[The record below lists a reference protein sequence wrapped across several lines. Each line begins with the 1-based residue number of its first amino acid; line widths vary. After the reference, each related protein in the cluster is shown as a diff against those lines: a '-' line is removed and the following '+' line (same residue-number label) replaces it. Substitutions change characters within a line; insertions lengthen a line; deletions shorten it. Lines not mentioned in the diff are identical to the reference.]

1 MTTSFKEYSEVVAV
15 ETENSLSEFHAS
27 EEKRLSPMELYLLRM
42 GTDQSRKQVL
52 YIADQIAK
60 LVGAED
66 SFHCDWSKMRRDH
79 LMLIKTSFEKKGL
92 APSTINLYLSV
103 MRGIAEEAWNLGLLD
118 DHEYAIIKAV
128 HPARGYRDA
137 PGRALTSE
145 ETKQLFTIC
154 DEKESIRG
162 VRDAAILALGIG
174 CGLRRA
180 EIVSL
185 KLADINETD
194 KTFTVIGKGN
204 KERRLYCSEIAWE
217 RLSAWLEIRGKEGCK
232 EVFCRLVHGT
242 VKTKEKAGYIDV
254 QHPITRNNV
263 YMILREFKKQIP
275 EGKHFSPHDLRRTF
289 ATRLFQNGAD
299 IYTVKKAM
307 GHAAIS
313 TTERYDKRGDEEV
326 KRVSRLVKI

>member
-1 MTTSFKEYSEVVAV
+1 MTTSL
-15 ETENSLSEFHAS
+15 ENSQVVPVNSENHISVFRGS
-27 EEKRLSPMELYLLRM
+27 QEEKRLSPIELYLLRM
-42 GTDQSRKQVL
+42 GTDQSRRQVL
-52 YIADQIAK
+52 YIADQVAK
-60 LVGAED
+60 LVGATD
-66 SFHCDWSKMRRDH
+66 CLHCDWSKMRRDH

-103 MRGIAEEAWNLGLLD
+103 MRGIAEEAWNLGQLN

-137 PGRALTSE
+137 PGRALTKE
-145 ETKQLFTIC
+145 ETKTLFTIC

-180 EIVSL
+180 EIVTL
-185 KLADINETD
+185 KLDDINESE

-204 KERRLYCSEIAWE
+204 KERRLYCSPIAWD
-217 RLSAWLEIRGKEGCK
+217 RLTAWLSLRGKDGCK

-242 VKTKEKAGYIDV
+242 VKTKDKEGYIDV
-254 QHPITRNNV
+254 NHPMSCSNV
-263 YMILREFKKQIP
+263 YMILSEFKKKLP
-275 EGKHFSPHDLRRTF
+275 EARHFSPHDLRRTF

-326 KRVSRLVKI
+326 ERVSRLVQI